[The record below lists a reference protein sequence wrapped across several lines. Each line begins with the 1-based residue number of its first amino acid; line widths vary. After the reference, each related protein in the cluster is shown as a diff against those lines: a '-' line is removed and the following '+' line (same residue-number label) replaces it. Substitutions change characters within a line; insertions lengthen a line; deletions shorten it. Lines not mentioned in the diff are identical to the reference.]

1 MELKYQLSMKDYET
15 YYLQAV
21 GDLSWDPSRL
31 KILRV
36 TKIVGPLLVFFLGLQ
51 GIIGEYF
58 YLKRD
63 NKLDIRSILFISIT
77 AVAFFVLLLLV
88 EKGTPWLKRWIVKRR
103 LRKIL
108 SKKDP
113 ERFLQEKPKEV
124 VVNISDQHLQENLG
138 EKVIEYT
145 QPFIKN
151 LIETSEYFAYIGADR
166 SGLVVPKRVFQTE
179 EEQAKFKE
187 MLSKFIV
194 EES

>member
-113 ERFLQEKPKEV
+113 ERFLQEKPK
-124 VVNISDQHLQENLG
+124 
-138 EKVIEYT
+138 
-145 QPFIKN
+145 
-151 LIETSEYFAYIGADR
+151 R
-166 SGLVVPKRVFQTE
+166 
-179 EEQAKFKE
+179 
-187 MLSKFIV
+187 
-194 EES
+194 